1 MQTTGKVIEK
11 LPEVSG
17 ENEKGFWCRS
27 GVVLLTA
34 DDRGESLCFEVSG
47 RDRCMLVSQLAV
59 GETIVVTWR
68 PSSHK
73 YGERWFS
80 TLHAYEILRLKKEET
95 KNV

>member
-1 MQTTGKVIEK
+1 MQTAGKVIEK

-27 GVVLLTA
+27 GVVLITT
-34 DDRGESLCFEVSG
+34 DDRSESLCFEVSG
-47 RDRCMLVSQLAV
+47 KEKCLLVSQLGI
-59 GETIVVTWR
+59 GETILVTWW

-73 YGERWFS
+73 YGDRWFS
-80 TLHAYEILRLKKEET
+80 TLRAREILRIRKEET